1 MSEIRRVIKKN
12 GFFGLGMI
20 EGEGE
25 FYREKSGIKK
35 QRWFAFYTK
44 EEIENLLKTHGF
56 SIEYFEE
63 FIPGSRKY
71 LNYISRK

>member
-1 MSEIRRVIKKN
+1 
-12 GFFGLGMI
+12 MI